1 MGFLNDILEIQDDTI
16 HLKVLQT
23 MLVCITPKYLDFN
36 DFQIVEKVLN
46 LLCFLKTHQEKL
58 VIDIDCTNV

>member
-1 MGFLNDILEIQDDTI
+1 MGFLSDILEIQDDSI

-36 DFQIVEKVLN
+36 DFQIIEKVFKSILVT
-46 LLCFLKTHQEKL
+46 LSSDKL
-58 VIDIDCTNV
+58 ASDLDCANV